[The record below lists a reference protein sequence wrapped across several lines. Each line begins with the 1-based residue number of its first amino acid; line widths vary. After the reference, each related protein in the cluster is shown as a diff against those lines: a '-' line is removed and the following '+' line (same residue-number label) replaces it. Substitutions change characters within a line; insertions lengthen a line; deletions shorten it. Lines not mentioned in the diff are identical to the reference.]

1 MHTDPCCARNLRKQD
16 SVWIWD
22 WRKLKNP
29 VRTGQNLQIFAE
41 KPAQGDRPQ
50 GNHNDAETEYR
61 KRAEKERKKGNRR
74 EIIDVGNTLRS
85 STLST
90 KFLAK
95 CFYENWDITI

>member
-1 MHTDPCCARNLRKQD
+1 M
-16 SVWIWD
+16 
-22 WRKLKNP
+22 KNP

-50 GNHNDAETEYR
+50 GNHNDAEKGKR
-61 KRAEKERKKGNRR
+61 KKREKERKKGNRR

-95 CFYENWDITI
+95 CFYEN